1 MTICNG
7 KNHEK
12 TTTTKQ
18 ILQHVKKSE
27 TPLTDVR
34 DLMLGVIKQYQS
46 ADRVGVSLGLF
57 DNNAS
62 FLDSLSWCSII
73 GKLDHGKETLDETSK
88 QHLTSLVDY
97 LDELTTTFNDNI
109 IQPIQSARDRWM
121 KKVLLWDAAV
131 LVLFSVITGAALHFT
146 GVGFDKNVYLDFLS
160 QNPWISTGVISA
172 TVILFII
179 VHFII
184 RKIVLNNIINNLQEK
199 LPKGM
204 SLSNALI
211 INARIHHSIF
221 RPNPVGWNLFQK
233 LRLNAIIRKI
243 ESLRDKLSDVI
254 LNYTSK
260 QSDSSAKTDLS

>member
-12 TTTTKQ
+12 TTTTRQ

-34 DLMLGVIKQYQS
+34 ELMLAVIKQYQS
-46 ADRVGVSLGLF
+46 ADKLGVSLGLF

-73 GKLDHGKETLDETSK
+73 GKLDHGKDTLDDTSK
-88 QHLTSLVDY
+88 EHLTSLVDY
-97 LDELTTTFNDNI
+97 LDELTTTFNDSI
-109 IQPIQSARDRWM
+109 IQPIQAVRDRWM
-121 KKVLLWDAAV
+121 KKVLLWDAAF
-131 LVLFSVITGAALHFT
+131 LILFSIIIGAALHFT
-146 GVGFDKNVYLDFLS
+146 GVGFDKNTYLNFVN

-172 TVILFII
+172 TVILFVV
-179 VHFII
+179 VHFIV
-184 RKIVLNNIINNLQEK
+184 RKVVLNNILNNLQEK

-211 INARIHHSIF
+211 INTRIHHSIF

-243 ESLRDKLSDVI
+243 ENLRDKLSDVI
-254 LNYTSK
+254 LNYADK
-260 QSDSSAKTDLS
+260 KSDDTTKTGLT